1 MRDERL
7 ARQWAERV
15 AAHEWNTAEK
25 QAAAEYILA
34 TTTPTMAD
42 IEWDDAKHTFAGAT
56 VMFGDGLAEVVML
69 SESDDEFIDFAL
81 LDGRVGNQYKGR
93 LTPNGKKYELREVGA
108 TVSSDEN
115 VADKQAGLGH
125 PKYLETLANYE
136 NAPEGTVVAD
146 LGGNAWT
153 KDPSGE
159 WLQGE
164 GWITNLEMAGTRRD
178 VLRWRW
184 GK

>member
-15 AAHEWNTAEK
+15 AAREWNTAEK
-25 QAAAEYILA
+25 QAAAEHILA
-34 TTTPTMAD
+34 TTTPRMAD
-42 IEWDDAKHTFAGAT
+42 IEWDDAEH
-56 VMFGDGLAEVVML
+56 MFGGAMMMFVTGPTEVVML
-69 SESDDEFIDFAL
+69 SERDDETINIAL
-81 LDGRVGNQYKGR
+81 LDGRVGNQHKED
-93 LTPNGKKYELREVGA
+93 LTPNGKKYELCEVGA

-125 PKYLETLANYE
+125 PKYLETLASYE
-136 NAPEGTVVAD
+136 NAPEGTVVAA